1 MIFSS
6 KKNLGNWLSSW
17 NLISVP
23 LYHFWNSYL
32 PTLIFL
38 FFLISFLIFCLFV
51 SSVFVIKRKTKEAE
65 GNQFDLVKVKIAY
78 DMSLLAWKNNMLSSK
93 KSSARFF
100 IISNSIAAY
109 YHAFT
114 KMTLHNKPKTQ
125 QGRKLKLT
133 AHHKICLWKISPI
146 IYIVLIRPSWRSQ
159 LKLSWYLTLWKW
171 FKNSYFFAILVDFT
185 FGRSSISFNN

>member
-93 KSSARFF
+93 KSSTRFF

-114 KMTLHNKPKTQ
+114 KMTLHNEPKTQ
-125 QGRKLKLT
+125 QRRKLKLT
-133 AHHKICLWKISPI
+133 AHRKICLWKS
-146 IYIVLIRPSWRSQ
+146 VL
-159 LKLSWYLTLWKW
+159 W
-171 FKNSYFFAILVDFT
+171 FTKFW
-185 FGRSSISFNN
+185 FGLHGDAN